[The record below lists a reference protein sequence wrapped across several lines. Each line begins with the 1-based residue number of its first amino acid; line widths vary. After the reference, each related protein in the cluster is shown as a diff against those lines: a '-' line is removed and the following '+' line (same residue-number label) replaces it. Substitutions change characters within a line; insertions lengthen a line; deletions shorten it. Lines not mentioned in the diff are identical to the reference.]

1 MPRLRKT
8 LGPDP
13 PGRWFVS
20 GYRRNFI
27 SDYDG
32 LAGQWWDPRGP
43 LAPLGWIA
51 RARAAFVP
59 DADVNAGINAGTG
72 AGTGAPQTRLLD
84 VACGGGLFGP
94 HLAGKGYRVFGVDL
108 SATALKE
115 ALGHGFD
122 AVARADITRLPFADE
137 SFDVVTAG
145 QCLEHVEDPF
155 AVVAELC
162 RVLRPGGTLIVDTI
176 PDTRI
181 ARLVAITLAENVP
194 LPGRPARG
202 THDHRLFVNRE
213 RLARVARS
221 HGVELR
227 LLGLRPRFRDFIR
240 YLAGR
245 RQEVRMV
252 PIRSTSVLCLGVGTK
267 R

>member
-1 MPRLRKT
+1 MARIR
-8 LGPDP
+8 
-13 PGRWFVS
+13 PGRWFVA

-59 DADVNAGINAGTG
+59 DAGAGAGANAGADADTHTDT
-72 AGTGAPQTRLLD
+72 AAGAPRARLLD

-145 QCLEHVEDPF
+145 QCLEHVPDPF

-176 PDTRI
+176 PDTRV
-181 ARLVAITLAENVP
+181 ARLVAITFAENVP

-227 LLGLRPRFRDFIR
+227 LLGLRPRSRDFIR

-245 RQEVRMV
+245 CEEVRMV
-252 PIRSTSVLCLGVGTK
+252 PIKSTSVLYLGVGTK